1 MERISKPHIV
11 DLLRV
16 FDRKRWIQPR
26 IRYASVRSKPE
37 LIKDI
42 LKYFFTYERGDT
54 IHIKLRGSA
63 EATLSHIPAISYD
76 FEKKEYLFDSLP
88 FDVQSE
94 SRKRVR
100 FSISHVP
107 VTLFGPSEGLL
118 STSITSACA
127 PVFQGLDSSGH
138 PCS

>member
-37 LIKDI
+37 LIKD
-42 LKYFFTYERGDT
+42 LSKYFFTYERGDT
-54 IHIKLRGSA
+54 LHIKLRMSR
-63 EATLSHIPAISYD
+63 EATLGHIPAISYD
-76 FEKKEYLFDSLP
+76 FAKKAYRFDDHP

-94 SRKRVR
+94 SRKKVR
-100 FSISHVP
+100 FSISHEP
-107 VTLFGPSEGLL
+107 VTLFGPSEDLL
-118 STSITSACA
+118 STSKASASA
-127 PVFQGLDSSGH
+127 PVSQGPDSSGH

>member
-16 FDRKRWIQPR
+16 FDRRRWIQPR

-37 LIKDI
+37 LIKD
-42 LKYFFTYERGDT
+42 LNKYFFTYERGD
-54 IHIKLRGSA
+54 ILHLALRVCW
-63 EATLSHIPAISYD
+63 EALSHIPRICYD
-76 FEKKEYLFDSLP
+76 FGKKAYTFDDRP

-94 SRKRVR
+94 SRKKVR

-118 STSITSACA
+118 STSTGSACA
-127 PVFQGLDSSGH
+127 PKSLGLGNSGH

>member
-16 FDRKRWIQPR
+16 FDRRRWIQPR

-37 LIKDI
+37 LIKD
-42 LKYFFTYERGDT
+42 LQKYFFTYERGDVL
-54 IHIKLRGSA
+54 HIKRRDSA
-63 EATLSHIPAISYD
+63 TALAHIPPISYD
-76 FEKKEYLFDSLP
+76 FSKKEYCFDGCP

-94 SRKRVR
+94 SRKKVR

-107 VTLFGPSEGLL
+107 VTLFGSSKGRL
-118 STSITSACA
+118 STSTASVCA
-127 PVFQGLDSSGH
+127 PAFQGPGSSGL